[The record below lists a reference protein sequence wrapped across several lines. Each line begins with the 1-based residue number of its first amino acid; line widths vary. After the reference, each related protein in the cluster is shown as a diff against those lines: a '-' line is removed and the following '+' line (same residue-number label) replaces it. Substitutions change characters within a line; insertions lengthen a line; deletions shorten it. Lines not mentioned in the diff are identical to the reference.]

1 MSQAEIAGGAVTPPN
16 ELPSKGRRL
25 RDFGLLS
32 TLGRKIWLSEY
43 RGRSNLVV
51 VVADDRTET
60 TTLLRSLASQYTK
73 FKAEESEVL
82 AIVSLSP
89 QHASE
94 MSQRLGIPFPIL
106 IDEES
111 RIHSEFGAVDD
122 ARLQAGEDFR
132 RRRGLRRG
140 AEPAIDL
147 AAKPERADFQPAEI
161 AETLELVAEP
171 AAHADA
177 GVAAHERLDA
187 ERRVELV
194 PQRLAAAGL
203 AAARL
208 ADPDAFRV
216 ISVGAERARAPGA
229 DPLRPS
235 RVPLALLG
243 KPLPEG
249 LHQLVEPAQRLDP
262 GLVVVA
268 QVTLELLA

>member
-111 RIHSEFGAVDD
+111 RIHSEFGAVD
-122 ARLQAGEDFR
+122 E
-132 RRRGLRRG
+132 RG
-140 AEPAIDL
+140 D
-147 AAKPERADFQPAEI
+147 
-161 AETLELVAEP
+161 
-171 AAHADA
+171 
-177 GVAAHERLDA
+177 
-187 ERRVELV
+187 
-194 PQRLAAAGL
+194 AAAVYITDRFGEVFGVYRTRDRQSL
-203 AAARL
+203 
-208 ADPDAFRV
+208 PDITEIVNWLEF
-216 ISVGAERARAPGA
+216 INSQC
-229 DPLRPS
+229 
-235 RVPLALLG
+235 
-243 KPLPEG
+243 PEC
-249 LHQLVEPAQRLDP
+249 EPPEWPA
-262 GLVVVA
+262 
-268 QVTLELLA
+268 